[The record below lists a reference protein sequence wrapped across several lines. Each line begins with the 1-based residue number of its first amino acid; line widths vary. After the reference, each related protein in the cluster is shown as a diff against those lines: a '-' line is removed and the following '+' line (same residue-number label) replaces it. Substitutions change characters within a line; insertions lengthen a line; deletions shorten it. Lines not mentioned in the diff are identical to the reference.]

1 MCYCRNAQTPLIDP
15 LWDMP
20 KYLRELLEKGWA
32 KDFHELIFP
41 YINEEN
47 FAVLYSSNPATS
59 PNFPVN
65 VLIGL
70 LILKEVMRQ
79 NDEEL
84 IGSLHFDKRYQYA
97 LHTIDKK
104 KQAVSI
110 NTLTNFRN
118 RVTRYCEQSGIDLVK
133 NEVEAMSQRI
143 ANHLNISQKLLRMD
157 SLMISS
163 SCKKLSRI
171 ELVYSVN
178 HCMVKTLAKLA
189 PKAIPESCQ
198 GYLEK
203 KHKNEVIYQTR
214 DEEADSK
221 LVVLLKQTEEL
232 YLAASSAGLEITS
245 SKAFTMLARFIKEQ
259 TTLTEAG
266 GLAPKPGKEIAPQS
280 LQNPTDP
287 DATYRFKHGDN
298 IGYVGNVVEAYGGKT
313 QVITNYDLECNTYS
327 DQRFSEAIIDVLSN
341 NPPDNQ
347 TETGD
352 GGLVSR
358 PGIEISSPNLT
369 MMQVKTKLYSI
380 AARSLIPTA
389 LMFCRQSQN
398 QSF

>member
-1 MCYCRNAQTPLIDP
+1 MSYCRNAQPSLIDP

-20 KYLRELLEKGWA
+20 KYLRKLLEKGWA
-32 KDFHELIFP
+32 KDFHDLIFP

-65 VLIGL
+65 VLVGL

-97 LHTIDKK
+97 LHTIAKG

-118 RVTRYCEQSGIDLVK
+118 RLTAYFENSGIDLVK
-133 NEVEAMSQRI
+133 IEGEAMAERI
-143 ANHLNISQKLLRMD
+143 AGHLNIDPKLIRMD

-178 HCMVKTLAKLA
+178 HCMVKALAKLA
-189 PKAIPESCQ
+189 RTAIPESCR

-203 KHKNEVIYQTR
+203 KHKNEIIYRTR

-221 LVVLLKQTEEL
+221 LDTLLKQTEEL
-232 YLAASSAGLEITS
+232 YLAASSAGEKVTAC
-245 SKAFTMLARFIKEQ
+245 KAFSLLSRFIKEQ
-259 TTLTEAG
+259 TNPAEDGRLV
-266 GLAPKPGKEIAPQS
+266 PKPGKEIAPQS

-313 QVITNYDLECNTYS
+313 QVITNYDLEPNTYS
-327 DQRFSEAIIDVLSN
+327 DQKFSEAIIDVLSN
-341 NPPDNQ
+341 Q
-347 TETGD
+347 KCHT
-352 GGLVSR
+352 R
-358 PGIEISSPNLT
+358 
-369 MMQVKTKLYSI
+369 
-380 AARSLIPTA
+380 
-389 LMFCRQSQN
+389 
-398 QSF
+398 

>member
-1 MCYCRNAQTPLIDP
+1 MSYCRNAQPSLIDP

-20 KYLRELLEKGWA
+20 KYLRKLLEKGWA
-32 KDFHELIFP
+32 KDFHDLIFP

-65 VLIGL
+65 VLVGL

-97 LHTIDKK
+97 LHTIAKH

-118 RVTRYCEQSGIDLVK
+118 RVTDYYEKTGIDLVK
-133 NEVEAMSQRI
+133 IEAEAMAQRI
-143 ANHLNISQKLLRMD
+143 AEHLNIDQKLLRMD

-178 HCMVKTLAKLA
+178 HCMVKALAKLA
-189 PKAIPESCQ
+189 PKAIPASCQ

-203 KHKNEVIYQTR
+203 NIKMKSSTR
-214 DEEADSK
+214 P
-221 LVVLLKQTEEL
+221 V
-232 YLAASSAGLEITS
+232 
-245 SKAFTMLARFIKEQ
+245 
-259 TTLTEAG
+259 TT
-266 GLAPKPGKEIAPQS
+266 
-280 LQNPTDP
+280 
-287 DATYRFKHGDN
+287 R
-298 IGYVGNVVEAYGGKT
+298 
-313 QVITNYDLECNTYS
+313 
-327 DQRFSEAIIDVLSN
+327 
-341 NPPDNQ
+341 
-347 TETGD
+347 
-352 GGLVSR
+352 
-358 PGIEISSPNLT
+358 
-369 MMQVKTKLYSI
+369 
-380 AARSLIPTA
+380 LIPSW
-389 LMFCRQSQN
+389 LRC
-398 QSF
+398 